1 MSRRRESYSEP
12 IVLVDW
18 LAVRYGERTY
28 RDERA
33 DRPMPGCGERCCG
46 TDWGIAVRLSDALA
60 DWVYGGRD
68 LLAPL
73 AWAVGALAVLAATWR
88 AIGGG
93 W

>member
-18 LAVRYGERTY
+18 LAVRYGER
-28 RDERA
+28 
-33 DRPMPGCGERCCG
+33 CCG

-60 DWVYGGRD
+60 DWVYEGRD

-73 AWAVGALAVLAATWR
+73 AWAVGTVAVLAAAWR

-93 W
+93 S